1 MPEPMQTYENHVR
14 YHPPF
19 HFVLTPLLLLNL
31 IWAIVSLI
39 REPGWSN
46 VQGLLIAFL
55 LAHIGFIARGS
66 ALKVQDRV
74 IRLEEQLRYQRVLPL
89 DLAQRAGALRTGQI
103 IALRF
108 ASDEELPELVQQT
121 LEGKLATAKDIKL
134 AIKHWRG
141 DYLRV

>member
-1 MPEPMQTYENHVR
+1 MPEPTQTYENHVR

-19 HFVLTPLLLLNL
+19 HFVLLPLVLLNF

-39 REPGWSN
+39 REPDWSQ

-74 IRLEEQLRYQRVLPL
+74 IRLEEQLRYQRVLSS
-89 DLAQRAGALRTGQI
+89 DLAQRAGALKTGQI

-121 LEGKLATAKDIKL
+121 LEGKFVKAKEIKL